1 MDAIYRGWDRWDK
14 GAVSDKIVN
23 SHQLP
28 VISEVISKHL
38 RVIAQSILRACRSVV
53 KWSTAALAV
62 MVFQFMVCQAHSA
75 DIEPRAYVN
84 TPIGVNFL
92 LGGWAYTS
100 GGLSTA
106 GSSPIKDA
114 ELNINTE
121 VLAYARSM
129 DVWGASGKFDVI
141 LPYSQLS
148 GSAKVNG
155 QPRER
160 KVSGFH
166 DPLFRFSVNFYG
178 APALSLEKFADYKQD
193 LIIGASVQVSAPLGQ
208 YDNEKLVNLG
218 NNRWFIK
225 PDIGI
230 SKAWGPFTLEI
241 STGAFL
247 FTDNN
252 DYFGGKRLEQ
262 DPLLNTQV
270 HATYSLGR
278 GIWAALSWMYDYGGR
293 TTVDG
298 VRNDDSSSNSRL
310 GATLAVPVNRNNS
323 IKLFANTS
331 IHTSAGTNY
340 NLGGILWQ
348 YRWGG
353 GL

>member
-1 MDAIYRGWDRWDK
+1 MRRG
-14 GAVSDKIVN
+14 GAVMGRQGAK
-23 SHQLP
+23 QLP
-28 VISEVISKHL
+28 VSSEQLNQINQINQRNRWAVAAAIVL
-38 RVIAQSILRACRSVV
+38 LFVAAQTHAGE
-53 KWSTAALAV
+53 
-62 MVFQFMVCQAHSA
+62 
-75 DIEPRAYVN
+75 IEPRAYVN
-84 TPIGVNFL
+84 TPVGMNFL
-92 LGGWAYTS
+92 LGGWANS
-100 GGLSTA
+100 DGGLSTS

-114 ELNINTE
+114 QLKTNTE
-121 VLAYARSM
+121 VLAYARSL
-129 DVWGASGKFDVI
+129 DVWGKSGKFDVI

-148 GSAKVNG
+148 GSARVAG

-166 DPLFRFSVNFYG
+166 DPLFRFSVNFFG
-178 APALSLEKFADYKQD
+178 APALNLEEFANYKQD
-193 LIIGASVQVSAPLGQ
+193 LLIGASVQVSAPLGQ

-230 SKAWGPFTLEI
+230 SKAWGPLTLEL
-241 STGAFL
+241 STGAFF

-262 DPLLNTQV
+262 DPLLTSQA
-270 HATYSLGR
+270 HATYNLGR
-278 GIWAALSWMYDYGGR
+278 GIWAALSWTYDYGGR
-293 TTVDG
+293 TTTDG

-310 GATLAVPVNRNNS
+310 GVTLAVPVNRNNS
-323 IKLFANTS
+323 IKFFGSTNV
-331 IHTSAGTNY
+331 HTSAGTDFT
-340 NLGGILWQ
+340 LAGVLWQ